1 MVYEAKLTYESKLR
15 NVQFL
20 QVFTSSFRMTS
31 ARLDLVI
38 FGATGFTGKVAVAQI
53 LKLINEQN
61 FSWGVAGR
69 SASKL
74 KEVLSNVSSKTGA

>member
-1 MVYEAKLTYESKLR
+1 MVCEAKLTYESKLR
-15 NVQFL
+15 YVQFS
-20 QVFTSSFRMTS
+20 QDFTSCFRMTS

-53 LKLINEQN
+53 LKLIKEQN

>member
-1 MVYEAKLTYESKLR
+1 M
-15 NVQFL
+15 
-20 QVFTSSFRMTS
+20 TSS
-31 ARLDLVI
+31 RLDLVI
-38 FGATGFTGKVAVAQI
+38 FGATGFTGKVAVVQI
-53 LKLINEQN
+53 LKLIKEQN

>member
-1 MVYEAKLTYESKLR
+1 MVYEAKLTYESRLR

-20 QVFTSSFRMTS
+20 QVFTSCFRMTS

-53 LKLINEQN
+53 LKLIKEQN